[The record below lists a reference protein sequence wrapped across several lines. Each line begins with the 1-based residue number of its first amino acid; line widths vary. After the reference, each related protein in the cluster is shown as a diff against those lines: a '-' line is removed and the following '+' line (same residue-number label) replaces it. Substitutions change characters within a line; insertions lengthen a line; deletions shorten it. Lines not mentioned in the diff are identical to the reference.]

1 MKLKTLVM
9 ITFSCCAFA
18 TTQYSP
24 VNPDYKKWWD
34 EWYAHGQTS
43 GPGSRGF
50 LAQYKAEVINE
61 FIRTHSI
68 QSAIEFGCGDGYNL
82 ALISYPEYIGLD
94 ISPTS
99 VRMCEQKFKND
110 PTKQFMHYIP
120 ASFVNKGFKTV
131 DLVLCIDVLYHVLE
145 EQDYVK
151 TLDDIFSFNAPYVIL
166 YTTLTE
172 KWNGGYAEIFHRNV
186 LTYLAKY
193 CDYSY
198 TVIENKYKD
207 VQGGSSAAWIFLTR
221 NK

>member
-1 MKLKTLVM
+1 MKLKMLAM
-9 ITFSCCAFA
+9 ITLSCCTFA

-34 EWYAHGQTS
+34 EWYARGHTS

-50 LAQYKAEVINE
+50 LAQYKADVLNE
-61 FIRTHSI
+61 FVRSHSI

-99 VRMCEQKFKND
+99 VRMCEQQFKND
-110 PTKQFMHYIP
+110 PTKQFMQYTP
-120 ASFVNKGFKTV
+120 ASFVNKGFKAV

-151 TLDDIFSFNAPYVIL
+151 TLDDIFSFDAPYVIL
-166 YTTLTE
+166 YTTLNE
-172 KWNGGYAEIFHRNV
+172 KWNGGYSEIFHRDV
-186 LTYLAKY
+186 LKYLAKY
-193 CDYSY
+193 PYDYY
-198 TVIENKYKD
+198 VIENKYKH
-207 VQGGSSAAWIFLTR
+207 VEGGSTADWVFLSR
-221 NK
+221 KK